1 MEATGSMPVGGTGL
15 DGSRAA
21 LLRAPLVWGAA
32 AALSGTVVGIFGTV
46 RQAALGD
53 AFYIDPA
60 AQLLAQVPGFL
71 GEAFVMT
78 SSLGA
83 VYLVWNAL
91 RGAGRR
97 LALLGVA
104 LLSI

>member
-1 MEATGSMPVGGTGL
+1 MPVGGTGL

-21 LLRAPLVWGAA
+21 LLREPLVWGATA
-32 AALSGTVVGIFGTV
+32 AFSGAIVGIFGTV

-71 GEAFVMT
+71 GDALVMS

-91 RGAGRR
+91 RGASPG
-97 LALLGVA
+97 LAGGGSVGA
-104 LLSI
+104 SAAG